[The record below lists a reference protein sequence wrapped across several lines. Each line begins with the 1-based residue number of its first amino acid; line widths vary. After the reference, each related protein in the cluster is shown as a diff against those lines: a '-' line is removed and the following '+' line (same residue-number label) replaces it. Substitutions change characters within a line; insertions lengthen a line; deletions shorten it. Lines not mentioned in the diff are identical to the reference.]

1 MTSARRRAR
10 ASPEPDPITDAVRF
24 LARGE
29 RSASQIERYLIGRG
43 HAKLKVR
50 SALHT
55 MRRLGYVD
63 DKKAAVRVARARL
76 ARRPMGTEA
85 LIAELTARGF
95 PADAIDGAVRDAY
108 EGATEQ
114 AIAARLLE
122 ALPPRSP
129 DAVREGRRR
138 AALLKRRGFSEDVI
152 ETLVADKVF
161 HANPDR

>member
-10 ASPEPDPITDAVRF
+10 AFPEPDPITDAVRY

-43 HAKLKVR
+43 HSEKAVR
-50 SALHT
+50 SAFRTL
-55 MRRLGYVD
+55 RRLGYVD
-63 DKKAAVRVARARL
+63 DKKAAVRVAQARL
-76 ARRPMGTEA
+76 ARHPMGTEA

-95 PADAIDGAVRDAY
+95 PADAIHGTVRDAY
-108 EGATEQ
+108 KGATEQ
-114 AIAARLLE
+114 AIAERLLR
-122 ALPPRSP
+122 ALPPRSTDP
-129 DAVREGRRR
+129 AREGRRR
-138 AALLKRRGFSEDVI
+138 AALLKRRGFSDDVI

>member
-10 ASPEPDPITDAVRF
+10 ASPEPDPIKDAVRF

-29 RSASQIERYLIGRG
+29 RSAGQIERYLIGRG
-43 HAKLKVR
+43 HSEKAVR
-50 SALHT
+50 SALRT
-55 MRRLGYVD
+55 LRRLGYVD

-76 ARRPMGTEA
+76 ARHPMGAEA

-95 PADAIDGAVRDAY
+95 PADAIDGAVHEAY

-114 AIAARLLE
+114 AIAARLLG
-122 ALPPRSP
+122 ALPPRSTDP
-129 DAVREGRRR
+129 GREGRRR

-152 ETLVADKVF
+152 ETVLADKVF
-161 HANPDR
+161 HANPER